1 MVHNFR
7 QLLITNEVKQN
18 KGKNYNF
25 YTSQSIKV
33 RPQLKKPFK
42 NDSQVSLIFISKL
55 HKIIIYL

>member
-25 YTSQSIKV
+25 YTSQPIKV
-33 RPQLKKPFK
+33 RPQLKPFK
-42 NDSQVSLIFISKL
+42 NDSQVALIFISKL
-55 HKIIIYL
+55 QKIIIYL